1 MSDYSH
7 LRLLIAE
14 DQAINQ
20 FILKKILGKWSI
32 VPTMVYDGEQAIEAF
47 NSAEFDMIFLDVQM
61 PIMGGYQAS
70 KEIRAINNEIPII
83 AISAAVLPTSLEEA
97 QSYGMNEFIGKPYS
111 PEEIFEVIEKFI
123 GKESKPL

>member
-32 VPTMVYDGEQAIEAF
+32 VPAMVYDGEQAIAAF

-70 KEIRAINNEIPII
+70 KEIRAINKEIPII
-83 AISAAVLPTSLEEA
+83 AISAAVLRTSLEEA

>member
-32 VPTMVYDGEQAIEAF
+32 VPAMVYDGEQAIAAF

-70 KEIRAINNEIPII
+70 KEIRAINKEIPII

>member
-32 VPTMVYDGEQAIEAF
+32 VPAMVYDGEQAIAAF

-70 KEIRAINNEIPII
+70 KEIRAINKEIPII
-83 AISAAVLPTSLEEA
+83 AISAAVLRTSLEEA

-111 PEEIFEVIEKFI
+111 PEEIFEVIEKFT

>member
-1 MSDYSH
+1 MPDFSH
-7 LRLLIAE
+7 IRLLIAE

-32 VPTMVYDGEQAIEAF
+32 TPTMVYDGEQAIEAF
-47 NSAEFDMIFLDVQM
+47 NSTEFDIIFLDVQM

-70 KEIRAINNEIPII
+70 KEIRSKNKEIPII

-97 QSYGMNEFIGKPYS
+97 KSFGMNEFIGKPYS
-111 PEEIFEVIEKFI
+111 PEEIFEVIEKFAL
-123 GKESKPL
+123 KDSKPL